1 MGSAELSHSE
11 AKAQAA
17 GRLQRQSRWRQAV
30 EAGLLREASV
40 RNPEVQKKQQK
51 RSISRAGPILLG
63 HLHCLVLAVDLR

>member
-1 MGSAELSHSE
+1 M
-11 AKAQAA
+11 
-17 GRLQRQSRWRQAV
+17 